1 MKMQS
6 ILNATHWVQVTPRA
20 RSAVLLLVIAML
32 PFIGHYAWFLGEYLA
47 NNTMSVLITGERLP
61 LLIPAPDHWLLRAAS
76 LVLVGFAGFSWL
88 LGEFLNYVQRA
99 AESETGE

>member
-1 MKMQS
+1 MEMQS
-6 ILNATHWVQVTPRA
+6 FSNAKHWVRVSPRA

-32 PFIGHYAWFLGEYLA
+32 PFVGHYAWFFGEYLA

-61 LLIPAPDHWLLRAAS
+61 LLIPAPDYWLLQAAS
-76 LVLVGFAGFSWL
+76 LVLVGFAGLSWP

-99 AESETGE
+99 AESEMGE